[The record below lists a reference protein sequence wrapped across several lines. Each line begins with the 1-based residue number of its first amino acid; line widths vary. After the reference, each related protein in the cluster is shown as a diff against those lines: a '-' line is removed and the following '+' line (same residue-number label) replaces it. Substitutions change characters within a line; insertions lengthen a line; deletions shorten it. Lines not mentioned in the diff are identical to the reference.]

1 MLPVVRRK
9 GRAMSKPTDWIEAQT
24 AKLLATAKRSGYFRE
39 VIQDAKHFES
49 QGYVWDVAL
58 AMACGYWCS

>member
-1 MLPVVRRK
+1 
-9 GRAMSKPTDWIEAQT
+9 MSQPTDWIEAQT